1 MNKKI
6 RTAIIPAGGWG
17 TRFLPSTK
25 SIPKEMFPLGNK
37 PIILHVV
44 EEAVASGIENII
56 FIVSH
61 HKQSIES
68 FFSSN
73 QILED
78 YFLKL
83 GKIEQV
89 ENLKK
94 ISEMAEFSYVYTK
107 PPYGNG
113 GALAAA
119 RHLVQDESFVLV
131 WSDEIIFSKNKPR
144 IKQCLEAYEKYHKPV
159 ISAVEIS
166 DPTKRCRYG
175 MAELKDIA
183 GDHDVKEILNI
194 IEKPSFGNEPSAFA
208 AHGAYVLPPEI
219 FDALDQ
225 TKPGKD
231 NELWLTDIINT
242 MKKETGLLAKI
253 ITDGHY
259 LDCGDPVEYL
269 FSQIDYAVN
278 YSNYPEQILEKIRCG
293 DCKIKYNKALSRKI
307 V

>member
-6 RTAIIPAGGWG
+6 RTAVIPAGGWG

-37 PIILHVV
+37 PVILHVV
-44 EEAVASGIENII
+44 EEAVASGIKNII

-68 FFSSN
+68 FFSPN
-73 QILED
+73 PILED
-78 YFLKL
+78 YFIKL
-83 GKIEQV
+83 GKKEQV

-94 ISEMAEFSYVYTK
+94 ISEMAEFSFVYTK

-113 GALAAA
+113 GALGAA
-119 RHLVQDESFVLV
+119 RHLLKDEPFVLV
-131 WSDEIIFSKNKPR
+131 WSDEMIFSKEKPR
-144 IKQCLEAYEKYHKPV
+144 IKQCIDAYEKYHKPV
-159 ISAVEIS
+159 ISAVKIA

-175 MAELKDIA
+175 MAELKDIE
-183 GDHDVKEILNI
+183 GDKEVKEILNI
-194 IEKPSFGNEPSAFA
+194 IEKPSLGNEPSAYA
-208 AHGAYVLPPEI
+208 THGAYVLPPVF

-225 TKPGKD
+225 TKPGK
-231 NELWLTDIINT
+231 NGELWLTDIINT

-253 ITDGHY
+253 ITNGHY

-269 FSQIDYAVN
+269 FSQIDYAIN
-278 YSNYPEQILEKIRCG
+278 YSDYSEEILQKIRCR
-293 DCKIKYNKALSRKI
+293 DCKINNMKPYREK
-307 V
+307 